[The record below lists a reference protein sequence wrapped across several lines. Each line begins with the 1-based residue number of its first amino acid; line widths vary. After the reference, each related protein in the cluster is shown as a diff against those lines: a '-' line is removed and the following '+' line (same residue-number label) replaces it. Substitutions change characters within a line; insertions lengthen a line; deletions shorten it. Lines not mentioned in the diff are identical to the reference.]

1 MITQYFKRADKGFC
15 PTYHSP
21 DGVMYWI
28 QDHKIKHFNGGG
40 EYEYDFMCRKENK
53 KITITRAQ
61 LKHRIE
67 QNGLKLIRNYAD
79 GTELY
84 TNGKDEYI
92 YRKQEKT
99 LVIIHFE
106 RIIKGCF
113 PSFEEC
119 IKYAENYIAEKYY
132 KTAEQMTIDDYMHK
146 EEATK

>member
-40 EYEYDFMCRKENK
+40 EYEYDFMCRKENLRK
-53 KITITRAQ
+53 TITRAQ
-61 LKHRIE
+61 LKNLIA
-67 QNGLKLIRNYAD
+67 QNDLKLMLNCSN
-79 GTELY
+79 GTEIY
-84 TNGKDEYI
+84 TDGKDEYI

-99 LVIIHFE
+99 LMIIHFE
-106 RIIKGCF
+106 RTIKGCF

-119 IKYAENYIAEKYY
+119 MKYAENYIAEKYY
-132 KTAEQMTIDDYMHK
+132 KTAEQMTIDDYIIAK
-146 EEATK
+146 EE